1 MRDGGEGKAPRSCKV
16 HSVFMR
22 GGAYRST
29 RLPHSLLGV
38 MVRWE
43 ELGIPVVALTSANSD
58 RTTVVK
64 MSASDICP
72 NAGRE

>member
-1 MRDGGEGKAPRSCKV
+1 MV
-16 HSVFMR
+16 MR

-43 ELGIPVVALTSANSD
+43 ELGIPVVALTGANSD

-64 MSASDICP
+64 MSASEVCQ

>member
-1 MRDGGEGKAPRSCKV
+1 M
-16 HSVFMR
+16 FMR

-29 RLPHSLLGV
+29 RLPHSLLGVMVRWEELGV

-64 MSASDICP
+64 MSASDVCQS
-72 NAGRE
+72 AGRE